1 MKYLTAAVAACAL
14 TVAPSAQADPG
25 QADLESPFSTAGHP
39 FVGTWGAH
47 GERVV
52 VSADGTGT
60 ETYGGGT
67 MSFTLGSVPKAQPQT
82 ASGNITG
89 GGNAPVGSWVTMQLV
104 DGGRGMLFS
113 AANGDQGFPFCK
125 YVNGDY
131 LNSADCGA

>member
-1 MKYLTAAVAACAL
+1 M
-14 TVAPSAQADPG
+14 
-25 QADLESPFSTAGHP
+25 
-39 FVGTWGAH
+39 GTWGAH

-52 VSADGTGT
+52 VNPDGTGI
-60 ETYGGGT
+60 ETYRGGA

-82 ASGNITG
+82 ASGVITS
-89 GGNAPVGSWVTMQLV
+89 GGNAPVGSWVTMQV
-104 DGGRGMLFS
+104 IDGGRGMLFS